1 MPPRTEKDGLM
12 SWLTRRWTGT
22 ARDQETQDPAK
33 PQRLAVPGQYRP
45 LHKYLDDRYADTVVL
60 KFSEIEDLLGFTLP
74 DLARVQQEWWAN
86 GEGDSAPS
94 AQARSW
100 TKARRTAT
108 ANLAAQTVVFERG

>member
-1 MPPRTEKDGLM
+1 M

-22 ARDQETQDPAK
+22 APDREEAQDPVK
-33 PQRLAVPGQYRP
+33 LQRLTVPGQYRP

-74 DLARVQQEWWAN
+74 DVARVQLEWWAN
-86 GEGDSAPS
+86 GDGDSAPS

-100 TKARRTAT
+100 TKARRTAKV
-108 ANLAAQTVVFERG
+108 NLAAQTVVFERG